1 MDLFRI
7 ATTATAVLGLLGS
20 PAQSEPACG
29 DLEKYLN
36 GREHSFSDHR
46 GQRVRDRDNVYK
58 ALVPILGGNCE
69 ITIINGSAHLKIDC
83 SFNAKAA
90 KAAMLSSYQSM
101 NSYVQN
107 CLNESKSRDDWRKRD
122 TSRTENDQVVTETTW
137 TLTNLRYQTEQKIVV
152 SNHSASSPPAEYL
165 LTVSWRRRTKDDS

>member
-7 ATTATAVLGLLGS
+7 AAAATAVLGLLGS

-46 GQRVRDRDNVYK
+46 GQQVRDRDNVYK

-69 ITIINGSAHLKIDC
+69 ITIINGPAHLKIDC

-101 NSYVQN
+101 NSYVQS
-107 CLNESKSRDDWRKRD
+107 CLNGSKSRDDWRKRD
-122 TSRTENDQVVTETTW
+122 TSRTEYTETTW
-137 TLTNLRYQTEQKIVV
+137 TLTDLRDQTERQIVV
-152 SNHSASSPPAEYL
+152 SSKLESSPLAEYL
-165 LTVSWRRRTKDDS
+165 LTVSWKRRTKDDP

>member
-7 ATTATAVLGLLGS
+7 ATATAVLGLLGS

-29 DLEKYLN
+29 DLERYLT
-36 GREHSFSDHR
+36 GREHPFSDHR
-46 GQRVRDRDNVYK
+46 GQRVRDDVYK

-69 ITIINGSAHLKIDC
+69 ITIVNGSAHLKIDC

-122 TSRTENDQVVTETTW
+122 TSRTENEQVITETTW
-137 TLTNLRYQTEQKIVV
+137 TLTDLRHQTERQIVV
-152 SNHSASSPPAEYL
+152 SNNSASSPPAEYL
-165 LTVSWRRRTKDDS
+165 LTVSWKRRTKDDP

>member
-7 ATTATAVLGLLGS
+7 ATATAVLGFLGS

-29 DLEKYLN
+29 DLERYLI
-36 GREHSFSDHR
+36 GTEHPFVDRRRE
-46 GQRVRDRDNVYK
+46 RVRDDTWK
-58 ALVPILGGNCE
+58 APTSILGGNCE
-69 ITIINGSAHLKIDC
+69 VTVITAPTHVKIDC

-107 CLNESKSRDDWRKRD
+107 CLNGSKSRDDWRRRD
-122 TSRTENDQVVTETTW
+122 TSRTEYDGRVIAETTW
-137 TLTNLRYQTEQKIVV
+137 TLTNLRAQTERKILV
-152 SNHSASSPPAEYL
+152 SNDSAGSPPAEYL
-165 LTVSWRRRTKDDS
+165 LTVSWRKRTKEEL